1 MTIGELVKLIDKLK
15 LGKAPGI
22 DGIPV
27 KIVKSAAHPI
37 GPVLVH
43 IFNTVYSLAAI
54 QMLLRL
60 QKLSLFIKREIA
72 AILKITE
79 Q

>member
-1 MTIGELVKLIDKLK
+1 MTIGELLRLIDELK

-27 KIVKSAAHPI
+27 KIVKSAATLI

-43 IFNTVYSLAAI
+43 IFNTVLLTGCYPDALRIAKSYPYS
-54 QMLLRL
+54 
-60 QKLSLFIKREIA
+60 
-72 AILKITE
+72 
-79 Q
+79 